1 MWSKADWGVWLP
13 VAWTV
18 VVAGVLVIWDVYVAL
33 SPDND
38 YVSNGAVELFSILL
52 AVGIWM
58 LGLFLGVVVFAIAGF
73 LVDHHQER
81 VARAQ
86 QGRVDSPDLR

>member
-1 MWSKADWGVWLP
+1 
-13 VAWTV
+13 
-18 VVAGVLVIWDVYVAL
+18 
-33 SPDND
+33 
-38 YVSNGAVELFSILL
+38 LL
-52 AVGIWM
+52 AVGVWM